1 MAEER
6 AQRHLA
12 AILAADVVGFS
23 RLMEQDERDTFA
35 RLRAHRKELFE
46 PEIEKHRGRIFKLMG
61 DGLLAEFDSVVDAV
75 ECAVVLQRG
84 MAERN
89 NGVPTEQR
97 IDLRIGVTLGDVI
110 IEGEDRHGEG
120 INIAA
125 RLQELAE
132 PGSIAIS
139 RQAHDQ
145 VETKLDLAFDDLGEH
160 LVKNIAK
167 PVHVYR
173 VRAEGGGKVRRHAA
187 LSRQPQFAALAGVLL
202 VLLMVLGAG
211 AWYWTRTSADPILSL
226 PSGPSI
232 AVLPFT
238 NLSGDPHDAYFGA
251 GLTEDI
257 IAALSRFSNLLVF
270 ASESTKQ
277 AASQSSDP
285 RDIGR
290 KLGAR
295 YVLAGSVGRS
305 GDRLRVTTKLL
316 DAKDGSQ
323 LWSEAYDRDLTMA
336 DFFALQDEI
345 TERVVGLVGSPDAPL
360 LKSKIKEEIRAKRP
374 DSLEAYECVLLSF
387 WLYDNFRPESHAE
400 ARDCLERAVKL
411 DPTFAVA
418 WAHLGQ
424 MYFEEYKYGYN
435 KRPEPVERALAATQK
450 ALELNPQEQ
459 YAHYVLALIGYLTE
473 KSFDSFYSAADR
485 AIAINPNN
493 AFVLADLGTWI
504 AYSGEWERGKALVAK
519 AMKLNPLHQRWLHM
533 SFFLDSY
540 RKGEYTEALALALK
554 MNLPQNEGV
563 QAGLAAAYGQVGE
576 TVKAKAILDQIIA
589 NDSGFASDPRRWFTR
604 RRIPDELVE
613 KIMDGLRKAGL
624 NVPPISKKV

>member
-12 AILAADVVGFS
+12 AILAADVVGYS
-23 RLMEQDERDTFA
+23 RLMEQDEADTFA

-61 DGLLAEFDSVVDAV
+61 DGLCAEFGSVVDAV
-75 ECAVVLQRG
+75 ECAVAWQRG

-89 NGVPTEQR
+89 TGVPTEQR
-97 IDLRIGVTLGDVI
+97 IELRIGVTLGDVI
-110 IEGEDRHGEG
+110 VEGEDCHGEG
-120 INIAA
+120 VNIAA

-132 PGSIAIS
+132 PGGIAIS

-145 VETKLDLAFDDLGEH
+145 VETKLDLAFDDLGER

-173 VRAEGGGKVRRHAA
+173 VRADGGKMRRRA
-187 LSRQPQFAALAGVLL
+187 LPKRQAKLAGMTAVLL
-202 VLLMVLGAG
+202 VLLLVLGAG
-211 AWYWTRTSADPILSL
+211 AWYWTRTSPDPILSL

-238 NLSGDPHDAYFGA
+238 NLSDEPRDAYFSA

-295 YVLAGSVGRS
+295 YVLAGSVRHES
-305 GDRLRVTTKLL
+305 NRLRVTAKLL

-360 LKSKIKEEIRAKRP
+360 LKSKIKEEIRSKRP
-374 DSLEAYECVLLSF
+374 DSLEAYECILLSF
-387 WLYDNFRPESHAE
+387 WLYDDFQPEAHAE
-400 ARDCLERAVKL
+400 ARGCLERAVKL
-411 DPTFAVA
+411 DPTFALA

-435 KRPEPVERALAATQK
+435 KRPEPVERALAATRK
-450 ALELNPQEQ
+450 ALELDPQEQ

-473 KSFDSFYSAADR
+473 RSFDSFYAAADR

-504 AYSGEWERGKALVAK
+504 AYSGEWERGKALVGK
-519 AMKLNPLHQRWLHM
+519 AMRLNPLHQRWLHM

-554 MNLPQNEGV
+554 INLPSNEGV
-563 QAGLAAAYGQVGE
+563 QAGLAAAYGQLGQIARAKE
-576 TVKAKAILDQIIA
+576 TLDQIIA
-589 NDSGFASDPRRWFTR
+589 NAPGFAGDPRRWFTR
-604 RRIPDELVE
+604 RRIPDALVE
-613 KIMDGLRKAGL
+613 SLMDGLRKAGL
-624 NVPPISKKV
+624 NVPRVSKKV